1 MDEMNDKEAI
11 VNAFELY
18 MDGLSN
24 AYSGAWSEHLPEIR
38 LFCRL
43 MPLNGRVTSA
53 CTAERVRTMR
63 DPLPWGG
70 APEDDGR
77 RPVSRCARCGAD
89 LLPGDR
95 AFRVRFTKIVYC
107 RGCVDEEVLD
117 DD

>member
-1 MDEMNDKEAI
+1 MNDKEAI

-24 AYSGAWSEHLPEIR
+24 AYSGAWSEHLPEA
-38 LFCRL
+38 CW

-53 CTAERVRTMR
+53 CTAERSRTMH
-63 DPLPWGG
+63 DPLPWGYPAWGG

-77 RPVSRCARCGAD
+77 RPVCRCARCGAD

-95 AFRVRFTKIVYC
+95 VFRVRFTKIVYC

-117 DD
+117 DDE

>member
-43 MPLNGRVTSA
+43 LDA
-53 CTAERVRTMR
+53 AERTGYISA
-63 DPLPWGG
+63 WGG

-77 RPVSRCARCGAD
+77 RPICRCARCGAD

-95 AFRVRFTKIVYC
+95 VFRVRFTKIVYC

-117 DD
+117 DDE